1 MINNYKK
8 GDVLLVNS
16 ISTDGHT
23 VRNIGIFLEK
33 SNLEIVLAHNFSD
46 TTPIDFVKISI
57 KDINKIEKII
67 PVEIN
72 SLDQLNNFV

>member
-16 ISTDGHT
+16 ISTDGH
-23 VRNIGIFLEK
+23 NIKDIGILLEK
-33 SNLEIVLAHNFSD
+33 SDLEMVLAHNFSGI
-46 TTPIDFVKISI
+46 TPIDITKISI
-57 KDINKIEKII
+57 KDINKIEKVI

>member
-16 ISTDGHT
+16 ISTNGHT

-33 SNLEIVLAHNFSD
+33 SDLEIVLAHNFSGI
-46 TTPIDFVKISI
+46 TPIDITKISI
-57 KDINKIEKII
+57 KDINKIEKVI